1 MRNEDFYDNENAEG
15 LVFENAIEQNKLSL
29 DLDDDRYV
37 GRYMYMH
44 STLLDDDQIIDRF
57 KNRDTKAFDV
67 VATRSDDGNHIRG
80 ARYQWPA
87 IIDDTVM
94 GLPRR
99 EKLKNNC
106 VLCGGSIG
114 EWGNNPYPL
123 AEKGECCN
131 ACNTE
136 RVVPERLRLT

>member
-44 STLLDDDQIIDRF
+44 STLLDDDQIIDHF
-57 KNRDTKAFDV
+57 KNIDTRAYDV
-67 VATRSDDGNHIRG
+67 VSTRKEVKEDS
-80 ARYQWPA
+80 
-87 IIDDTVM
+87 
-94 GLPRR
+94 
-99 EKLKNNC
+99 EKC
-106 VLCGGSIG
+106 ILCGGSIG

-123 AEKGECCN
+123 AEEGECCST
-131 ACNTE
+131 CNTE
-136 RVVPERLRLT
+136 RVVPERIRQREQLLHPTETVLQRVRPRAK